1 MITISKSQEKKII
14 DGARSGLVE
23 RLLTERRDD
32 LELLTPVQV
41 CGLLNVNQKTLD
53 TLKDGPPRVT
63 IVAGSVIRYRA
74 CDVASYINRRRDA

>member
-1 MITISKSQEKKII
+1 MITLSEIQLSEII
-14 DGARSGLVE
+14 AGARCGLVE

-74 CDVASYINRRRDA
+74 CDVASYIKRRRDA